1 LIRRFGGEQQWHPA
15 QNRPVTAT
23 GNGKSNRMHAEDE
36 PGEAEL
42 QPADGP
48 AEPADESDTAESE
61 ADDADEAVDE
71 ATGTDE
77 PDDEPDDEPLIVA
90 IGLGVDGE
98 HEPLFSDVDLELT
111 RGLHAIQ
118 MPGGWGQ
125 TALLLTLAGRLKPT
139 HGTVTV
145 CGDTQPRAIRK
156 HCSIAA
162 FDDIDD
168 LPDSVSMQ
176 TVLAEQRRWLAPWYS
191 QVSDQAGAA
200 ELALVFGD
208 VPTPSPKAFIS
219 DLSDL
224 ELFLLRVTLSLFSNR
239 PILVVGDLE
248 QVRDNTRRATAVE
261 RLAAIATQRT
271 VVVGVTNPLGPD
283 APAHA
288 LHDHRILTGKD

>member
-1 LIRRFGGEQQWHPA
+1 
-15 QNRPVTAT
+15 
-23 GNGKSNRMHAEDE
+23 MHAEDE

-61 ADDADEAVDE
+61 TDDADEAVDE

-139 HGTVTV
+139 HGAVTV

-168 LPDSVSMQ
+168 LPDSVSVQ

-208 VPTPSPKAFIS
+208 VPPPSPKAFIS

-288 LHDHRILTGKD
+288 LHDHRILIGKD